1 MNWHFSR
8 KRPSDKTRDPVA
20 SEFFASD
27 AIKDAGEALVREGIQ
42 NSLDA
47 RLNVSGACLIR
58 IFISSDQKAI
68 DVQKH
73 RRWFESAWPHYLAP
87 KNGLKPG
94 AITTDKKCRFL
105 VFEDFETTGLTG
117 DPRQYDPIDGQK
129 NAFFYF
135 FRAEG
140 KTEKGGDDRGRW
152 GIGKQVFP
160 RSSRAQTFFGYS
172 ETADGPAL
180 MGGCILKHHNDEQG
194 VCYKPDGYFGLQ
206 EPVADDT
213 FTMPIRDPAI
223 IEQFRTDFNINRK
236 PGQTGLSIVV
246 PWLDDGDDEDPGSQG
261 FGRNALSIA
270 AISGYFIPILE
281 GRLEVL
287 VEDHVGSHRINRETY
302 QVVLT
307 QIEGSSDERLKGEVK
322 RFRAYLEVAESA
334 NKGQSRDYSL
344 PPCNTTKPEWSPDSL
359 SEVVALDMREALA
372 TGALIRVKATVT
384 VRPKDGDVMVDSFE
398 CLVRK
403 QDGFSEKPC
412 HIREDLIIPDVVRSN
427 IHGFVCLVRV
437 NRGALATLLGD
448 SENPSHTEWQK
459 DSKNFKGKYTYGGVV
474 IEYVSSFAHELVRR
488 IHTTS
493 RQLDRKLLVDLFY
506 DEVSEPV
513 SDATKPKPPKPAVI
527 NNPIVPPEL
536 ESSGLRITETQ
547 DGFSMGSVGAPY
559 PPGTLIAVNVAYET
573 SKGNPF
579 KAYKPYDFDL
589 GDDEIT
595 AKITG
600 CTIMERKGN
609 KIVVVIQEA
618 KFLLHVTGFDINRD
632 LVVKAKPERTDVQEA
647 ILPKGTND

>member
-1 MNWHFSR
+1 MLILDNLLLSPLLWIFREINESVQ
-8 KRPSDKTRDPVA
+8 K
-20 SEFFASD
+20 EQ
-27 AIKDAGEALVREGIQ
+27 AGEAEAVTRALSELYMK
-42 NSLDA
+42 LDA
-47 RLNVSGACLIR
+47 
-58 IFISSDQKAI
+58 
-68 DVQKH
+68 
-73 RRWFESAWPHYLAP
+73 
-87 KNGLKPG
+87 G
-94 AITTDKKCRFL
+94 AITEQE
-105 VFEDFETTGLTG
+105 FEAEESVLLDRLDAISERDDAQAADSDG
-117 DPRQYDPIDGQK
+117 DEED
-129 NAFFYF
+129 
-135 FRAEG
+135 
-140 KTEKGGDDRGRW
+140 
-152 GIGKQVFP
+152 
-160 RSSRAQTFFGYS
+160 
-172 ETADGPAL
+172 
-180 MGGCILKHHNDEQG
+180 
-194 VCYKPDGYFGLQ
+194 
-206 EPVADDT
+206 ADDS
-213 FTMPIRDPAI
+213 D
-223 IEQFRTDFNINRK
+223 EDD
-236 PGQTGLSIVV
+236 GDEEDEDEDE
-246 PWLDDGDDEDPGSQG
+246 DDGDDEDPGSQG

-527 NNPIVPPEL
+527 NDPIVPPEL